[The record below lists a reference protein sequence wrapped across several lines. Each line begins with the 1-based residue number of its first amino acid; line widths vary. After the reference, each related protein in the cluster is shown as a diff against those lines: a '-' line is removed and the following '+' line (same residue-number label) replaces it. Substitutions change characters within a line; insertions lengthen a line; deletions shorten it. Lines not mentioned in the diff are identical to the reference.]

1 MTTEYKR
8 LKEILNKKFH
18 LRSSEISQQKDL
30 VNDFGFA
37 IGKCNI
43 FFKVENEFN
52 INLLYSTIPESI
64 TVHHLLK
71 DIKIAPDILRV
82 IILRLIT
89 DFLLLRNEQGAQECD
104 ATKAML

>member
-1 MTTEYKR
+1 M
-8 LKEILNKKFH
+8 
-18 LRSSEISQQKDL
+18 
-30 VNDFGFA
+30 
-37 IGKCNI
+37 
-43 FFKVENEFN
+43 ENEFN

-89 DFLLLRNEQGAQECD
+89 DFLLLRNEQGAQS
-104 ATKAML
+104 ATQQKQCFEQSPAHKIAKLYNRVEDGVQTDFYSYRICIGK

>member
-30 VNDFGFA
+30 VNDFGF
-37 IGKCNI
+37 CDWEMQYL
-43 FFKVENEFN
+43 FSKVENEFN

-71 DIKIAPDILRV
+71 DIKNCA
-82 IILRLIT
+82 
-89 DFLLLRNEQGAQECD
+89 
-104 ATKAML
+104 